1 MVASDIEKLIDPT
14 VANGITA
21 SLFAFFTIGF
31 LLHPY
36 QMVRGTKWPKGESF
50 FKEGTLPTAEKGPLY
65 VMLKFF
71 SIVQLT
77 TFVVPAIIEPHSQYL
92 TYFTCI
98 VMTLNILH
106 QIVAFSGLI
115 KVYKDVIPDTKG
127 GKIQIA
133 VGMVMSVAVLVVN
146 VLACLHEG
154 GEVPFVA
161 SYYAGGTRPHHLPIN
176 VTNIIMLA
184 FAAINGI
191 QLIIAPTHFMS
202 TWFGA
207 PKEDLPADYKPKK
220 FMGFDVLPENGC
232 LTIMARNMGIYFI
245 SQCLVFAVHPVDGVS
260 SMIYHPLITLGWF
273 MFFCTI
279 TIDNL
284 HGLQLQDSDG
294 PTPKH
299 YKMTWIPQLIFG
311 IGLCVIMLLT
321 FVRVA
326 PNPPIR
332 DSACTSPP
340 CVTAAQIGDG
350 GHLGHHALYDAAK
363 MYLDAIDTN
372 LLPPTTI

>member
-1 MVASDIEKLIDPT
+1 MVASEIEKLIDPT

-71 SIVQLT
+71 AIAQLA

-92 TYFTCI
+92 CYFTCI

-115 KVYKDVIPDTKG
+115 KVYKEVIPDTKG

-133 VGMVMSVAVLVVN
+133 VGMVMSIAVLVVN

-154 GEVPFVA
+154 GPVPYVA
-161 SYYAGGTRPHHLPIN
+161 SYYAGQPHILPIN
-176 VTNIIMLA
+176 VTNIIMLV
-184 FAAINGI
+184 FAAVNGI

-232 LTIMARNMGIYFI
+232 MTIMARNMGIYFI

-321 FVRVA
+321 FIRLA
-326 PNPPIR
+326 P
-332 DSACTSPP
+332 
-340 CVTAAQIGDG
+340 VTAEFLADG
-350 GHLGHHALYDAAK
+350 GETAHEGHHALYDATQ
-363 MYLDAIDTN
+363 MYKDAADPN
-372 LLPPTTI
+372 LSSR

>member
-1 MVASDIEKLIDPT
+1 MVASEIEKLIDPT

-50 FKEGTLPTAEKGPLY
+50 FKEGSLPTAEKGPLY

-71 SIVQLT
+71 AIVQLS
-77 TFVVPAIIEPHSQYL
+77 TFVVPAIIEPHSQSL
-92 TYFTCI
+92 TYFSCI
-98 VMTLNILH
+98 CIFLNLIH
-106 QIVAFSGLI
+106 QIIAMSGLV
-115 KVYKDVIPDTKG
+115 KVYKEVIPDTKG

-133 VGMVMSVAVLVVN
+133 VGMVMSIAVLVVN

-154 GEVPFVA
+154 SVVPYVA
-161 SYYAGGTRPHHLPIN
+161 SYYAGQPHHLPIN
-176 VTNIIMLA
+176 VTNIIVLA
-184 FAAINGI
+184 FGAINAL
-191 QLIIAPTHFMS
+191 QLVIAPTHFMS
-202 TWFGA
+202 TWFGT
-207 PKEDLPADYKPKK
+207 PKEDLPADFTAKK
-220 FMGFDVLPENGC
+220 FMGFDVMAENGC
-232 LTIMARNMGIYFI
+232 MTFMARQMGLYFLAL
-245 SQCLVFAVHPVDGVS
+245 SPVFAVHPVDGVS

-273 MFFCTI
+273 MFFCTV

-326 PNPPIR
+326 P
-332 DSACTSPP
+332 
-340 CVTAAQIGDG
+340 VTAEFLADG
-350 GHLGHHALYDAAK
+350 GETTHTGHHALYDAAK
-363 MYLDAIDTN
+363 MYEAAADPN
-372 LLPPTTI
+372 LTGR